1 MVQFYI
7 NIVNILESFI
17 YPFILWCRNNRL
29 LNMTNVA
36 LSSVFSET
44 SVIRYMQQI
53 KQFPILSQEEE
64 AELVETWL
72 KKADIKAAHQLVT
85 SHLRLVVKI
94 ALKFRSYGLPMMDVI
109 SEGNIGLMK
118 AVKKF
123 KPEKGNRLSTYAMW
137 WIKAC
142 IQEYIIK
149 SWSML
154 KISSGTLQKKLFSNA
169 ATLRKKISDAGFEV
183 EAQDSI
189 LESSY
194 HVTSL
199 NQKLGDEREDE
210 MIDIISDNV
219 ENHEELLANSQE
231 KNLRL
236 GVLRDAIRRLDIREQ
251 DIIQQRKLSE
261 TPVTLDVLSKK
272 YNISSERI
280 RQIEE
285 VAMQKI
291 KNFSTALQSS

>member
-1 MVQFYI
+1 
-7 NIVNILESFI
+7 
-17 YPFILWCRNNRL
+17 
-29 LNMTNVA
+29 MTNIA
-36 LSSVFSET
+36 LSSVFAET
-44 SVIRYMQQI
+44 SVVRYMQQI

-64 AELVETWL
+64 SKLVEDWL

-94 ALKFRSYGLPMMDVI
+94 ALKFRGYGLPMMDVI

-123 KPEKGNRLSTYAMW
+123 NPEKGNRLSTYAMW

-142 IQEYIIK
+142 IQDYILK

-154 KISSGTLQKKLFSNA
+154 KISSGILQKKLFSNA
-169 ATLRKKISDAGFEV
+169 IALKKNIRDAGFEV
-183 EAQDSI
+183 EEEDSI
-189 LESSY
+189 LENSY
-194 HVTSL
+194 HVASL

-210 MIDIISDNV
+210 LIDVVSDNAQNQ
-219 ENHEELLANSQE
+219 EDLMADKQE
-231 KNLRL
+231 KNLQL
-236 GVLRDAIRRLDIREQ
+236 GILRNAIQRLDDREQ
-251 DIIQQRKLSE
+251 DIIHQRKLSE

-272 YNISSERI
+272 YNVSSERI

-285 VAMQKI
+285 AAMQKI
-291 KNFSTALQSS
+291 RNFSATA

>member
-1 MVQFYI
+1 
-7 NIVNILESFI
+7 
-17 YPFILWCRNNRL
+17 
-29 LNMTNVA
+29 MTNVA
-36 LSSVFSET
+36 LSSVFAET
-44 SVIRYMQQI
+44 SVMRYMQQI

-64 AELVETWL
+64 SELVETWL

-169 ATLRKKISDAGFEV
+169 ATLSRAPQSDSQVKTISLSSSTFGASISAERAASQQQFLR
-183 EAQDSI
+183 AISPDSKVC
-189 LESSY
+189 E
-194 HVTSL
+194 
-199 NQKLGDEREDE
+199 
-210 MIDIISDNV
+210 
-219 ENHEELLANSQE
+219 
-231 KNLRL
+231 
-236 GVLRDAIRRLDIREQ
+236 
-251 DIIQQRKLSE
+251 
-261 TPVTLDVLSKK
+261 P
-272 YNISSERI
+272 
-280 RQIEE
+280 
-285 VAMQKI
+285 
-291 KNFSTALQSS
+291 